1 MRLAKRAVVVVLFA
15 ATAFARIHAQ
25 GSTGSLA
32 GTVRDEQG
40 LVVPGVTVTLA
51 GTENTFSR
59 TVTTSGDG
67 GFELPGLLPGDY
79 KMTVELSGFTRQ
91 ELAVHIEVNQRV
103 RTDVVLK
110 AGGLTQQVQ
119 VTQTVPLLHRRRS
132 MSANCAG
139 GHTCA
144 TSTRRPRICSTPWR
158 HSSRWVYATSL
169 RTCRASTSLMRV

>member
-15 ATAFARIHAQ
+15 ATAFARLHAQ
-25 GSTGSLA
+25 GSTASLA

-79 KMTVELSGFTRQ
+79 KMTVELSGFTR
-91 ELAVHIEVNQRV
+91 
-103 RTDVVLK
+103 
-110 AGGLTQQVQ
+110 AGARG
-119 VTQTVPLLHRRRS
+119 PYRS
-132 MSANCAG
+132 Q
-139 GHTCA
+139 
-144 TSTRRPRICSTPWR
+144 STRP
-158 HSSRWVYATSL
+158 H
-169 RTCRASTSLMRV
+169 STSC